1 MSKREKEFLEENE
14 MKSNKKK
21 LMLWGSLAIL
31 AMLLIVAFLLI
42 FLIPRDQEYYV
53 GLESSLDVVLE
64 GDGGYKE
71 GEDVTIIASDIE
83 GYRFRNWT
91 LNGIEIS
98 KEKEYTFKAGE
109 TTEGTYIAN
118 YDKIF
123 NITIQDDD
131 GTLSV
136 DKTEAI
142 ENEEVNITINNPA
155 GIKGIYYILE
165 GTSVRVDI
173 LNNKFSMPLGNVTIF
188 VSYAEELEQKWLVFE
203 IDEETKTADLID
215 APSNVV
221 VPQSFSYYYKAP
233 TNQYTLNEDVLVL
246 QTDVLES
253 FMENIF
259 KVMEYFNPI
268 IDSQFALYSDV
279 LYTPNNGEQCATP
292 IMMSEFCAKVIMG
305 EFTKEAFPMKV
316 EVLYSLS
323 FDKPSNLKELISNGD
338 ETTMEIIMKSPKLL
352 SEVMMSALLFPSSGG
367 IFDQKPIWNSV
378 NSNDL
383 FTFEMGGEEFKID
396 LETGLRAA
404 LVAYYQEESYGDPS
418 VFSFPINFDFKN
430 IKNIIYTEGDDYTVD
445 CIREVPYS
453 SLTFENIT
461 IPSTV
466 KNIYSGYDGIDFNNT
481 TINFLGDIDQWLSI
495 DFESYGYGPV
505 YFNNIHLYINGEL
518 LTEVVLDKDIDISML
533 GIDLKKITITDGV
546 NDLYNNSYSSSAFAI
561 EEVIVE
567 SAEIYKKLTSNY
579 SCEGIIA
586 NTVNIRVLKTIVDN
600 PENANTYLNDT
611 ANYTKA
617 EEGDYYVY
625 TKANA

>member
-71 GEDVTIIASDIE
+71 GDDVTISASDIE

-123 NITIQDDD
+123 TIAIQDD

-188 VSYAEELEQKWLVFE
+188 VSYAEELEQKGLVFE

-233 TNQYTLNEDVLVL
+233 TKQYILNEDVLVL
-246 QTDVLES
+246 QTDVLETS
-253 FMENIF
+253 IENVS

-279 LYTPNNGEQCATP
+279 LYTPNNGEQSVTP
-292 IMMSEFCAKVIMG
+292 IMMLELCAKIIMG
-305 EFTKEAFPMKV
+305 EFTKEAFPMNV

-323 FDKPSNLKELISNGD
+323 LGKQSELLELSGQD
-338 ETTMEIIMKSPKLL
+338 EIMQSSKLMADYIL
-352 SEVMMSALLFPSSGG
+352 AMSTILPSSGG
-367 IFDQKPIWNSV
+367 IFDQEGIWLSV
-378 NSNDL
+378 NSDDIIFTLKDL
-383 FTFEMGGEEFKID
+383 RGWRNYDLKTGFMIALNAYFMGEEA
-396 LETGLRAA
+396 LNGL
-404 LVAYYQEESYGDPS
+404 AY
-418 VFSFPINFDFKN
+418 FPIELDLQK
-430 IKNIIYTEGDDYTVD
+430 IKIIKYIEGDDYTVD

-481 TINFLGDIDQWLSI
+481 TINFLGDIDQWFSI
-495 DFESYGYGPV
+495 DFNSYGNGSV

-518 LTEVVLDKDIDISML
+518 LTEVVLDKNIDISML

-546 NDLYNNSYSSSAFAI
+546 NDLYNNSYSSSALAI

-579 SCEGIIA
+579 SCASIIA
-586 NTVNIRVLKTIVDN
+586 NAINIKVLKTIVDN

>member
-1 MSKREKEFLEENE
+1 MSKGEKELLEENE

-21 LMLWGSLAIL
+21 LMLWGSLAIVV
-31 AMLLIVAFLLI
+31 MLLIVAFLLI

-71 GEDVTIIASDIE
+71 GEDVTISASDIE

-98 KEKEYTFKAGE
+98 KDKEYTFKAGE

-123 NITIQDDD
+123 TITIQDDD

-188 VSYAEELEQKWLVFE
+188 VSYAEELEQKGLVFE

-233 TNQYTLNEDVLVL
+233 TKQYILNEDVLVL
-246 QTDVLES
+246 QTDVLETS
-253 FMENIF
+253 IENVS

-279 LYTPNNGEQCATP
+279 LYTPNNGEQSVTP
-292 IMMSEFCAKVIMG
+292 IMMLELCAKIIMG
-305 EFTKEAFPMKV
+305 EFTEEAFPMKV

-323 FDKPSNLKELISNGD
+323 LGKQSELLELSGQD
-338 ETTMEIIMKSPKLL
+338 EIMQSSKLMADYIL
-352 SEVMMSALLFPSSGG
+352 AMSTILASSGG
-367 IFDQKPIWNSV
+367 IFDQEGIWLSV
-378 NSNDL
+378 NSDDIIFTLKDL
-383 FTFEMGGEEFKID
+383 RGWRNYDLKTGFMIALNAYFMGEEA
-396 LETGLRAA
+396 LSGL
-404 LVAYYQEESYGDPS
+404 AY
-418 VFSFPINFDFKN
+418 FPIELDLQK
-430 IKNIIYTEGDDYTVD
+430 IKIIKYIEGDDYTVD

-495 DFESYGYGPV
+495 DFNSYGYGSV
-505 YFNNIHLYINGEL
+505 YFNNMHLYINGEL

-546 NDLYNNSYSSSAFAI
+546 NDLYNNSYSSSALAI

-579 SCEGIIA
+579 SCASIIA
-586 NTVNIRVLKTIVDN
+586 NAVNIRVLKTIVDN
-600 PENANTYLNDT
+600 PENTNTYLNDT

-617 EEGDYYVY
+617 EDGDYYVY